1 MERFLRCLN
10 RAEQPSREVPVLF
23 GNLLDCLLG
32 FLFEPPAFRPCL
44 IFLSKHDIKFLADR
58 PRFSNSEVFFEK
70 RLLVFCKMPSLR
82 IEKQSVEPHLS
93 EPAIQFQKIFRHI
106 IQVFHANPPNGK
118 SPDLRDFLCEHECAV
133 IMVEVR
139 GVEPLSKSVP
149 MQTVTSIPPRLEQS
163 PKDEQADKNPFGCA
177 SETCFQISMR
187 RRIRKGEAMQS
198 YFKKGFLQVSLPSR
212 FIYFTTRQFGVCRR
226 EARSSRECVIFVSS
240 I

>member
-1 MERFLRCLN
+1 
-10 RAEQPSREVPVLF
+10 
-23 GNLLDCLLG
+23 
-32 FLFEPPAFRPCL
+32 
-44 IFLSKHDIKFLADR
+44 
-58 PRFSNSEVFFEK
+58 
-70 RLLVFCKMPSLR
+70 
-82 IEKQSVEPHLS
+82 
-93 EPAIQFQKIFRHI
+93 
-106 IQVFHANPPNGK
+106 
-118 SPDLRDFLCEHECAV
+118 
-133 IMVEVR
+133 MVEVR
-139 GVEPLSKSVP
+139 GVEPLSKSDP

-240 I
+240 IWRRCFRRTPSAWVMQSDNPCRNPITPPWFILLLYTIPTACVEKLKIFIWKEARLSAAKTHWESHIRQELQIRKFLRQLRR

>member
-1 MERFLRCLN
+1 M
-10 RAEQPSREVPVLF
+10 
-23 GNLLDCLLG
+23 
-32 FLFEPPAFRPCL
+32 
-44 IFLSKHDIKFLADR
+44 

-82 IEKQSVEPHLS
+82 VEKQSVEPNLS
-93 EPAIQFQKIFRHI
+93 ELAIQFQKIFCHI
-106 IQVFHANPPNGK
+106 IQIFHTNPPNGK

-133 IMVEVR
+133 ILVEVR

-163 PKDEQADKNPFGCA
+163 PKDEQADKKSIRLCLQYFLSSYPA
-177 SETCFQISMR
+177 SEDTQR
-187 RRIRKGEAMQS
+187 RSHAELFR
-198 YFKKGFLQVSLPSR
+198 KGFLQVSLPSR

-226 EARSSRECVIFVSS
+226 EARLSREFVIFVSS